1 MGDTRG
7 ITYLRAP
14 QSTDSTSRPI
24 GGDIAFD
31 DSPAV
36 YVGPFGPGLIEIVC
50 STGTPGE
57 LAGYWAIGPWDAGDS
72 DVVTATGGT
81 TAYVPSANDVP
92 IFSGERIVCEAPNPT
107 MGLAIIGA
115 TGVTGTLW
123 VRRA

>member
-1 MGDTRG
+1 MADTRG

-14 QSTDSTSRPI
+14 RCDEPTSLPI

-31 DSPAV
+31 DSPTV
-36 YVGPFGPGLIEIVC
+36 YAGPFGPGLIEIVV

-57 LAGYWAIGPWDAGDS
+57 LAGYWAIGPWDSGDS
-72 DVVTATGGT
+72 DVVTARGGT
-81 TAYVPSANDVP
+81 TAYVASVNDAPV
-92 IFSGERIVCEAPNPT
+92 FSGERLVFEATEGT